1 MHCSY
6 ISSWKITIYQ
16 CKRDISDS
24 LGASSIEQTNSLA
37 VFSTTGMWENF
48 GSHRFLCCFGSCL
61 ELSSASGKESAC
73 QSKRPKRCK
82 FDPWVG
88 KIPWRRAM
96 ATHCSILSQ
105 RIPWVMEPGG
115 LQSLGSQRVEYN
127 WSNLSCAI
135 LGKASIY
142 LKLVYKYCHENKR
155 IMTLVQQSQ

>member
-1 MHCSY
+1 
-6 ISSWKITIYQ
+6 
-16 CKRDISDS
+16 
-24 LGASSIEQTNSLA
+24 
-37 VFSTTGMWENF
+37 MWENF

-142 LKLVYKYCHENKR
+142 LKITYKYCHENKR
-155 IMTLVQQSQ
+155 IMTLVQQSQTRYKSSWFYKILQKLRARKRIRPENQAKFHRNVRSKIYP